1 MPQLTKH
8 ILFKIPSGIHKAK
21 LPLKLVSE
29 SKDCW
34 QCNSFLKYFGY
45 TRSSFQHEG
54 SFSLITW
61 DPFPWSRME
70 PGPPAL
76 GGRSLSHWTTRE
88 LPFFFFLLSLVA
100 QTWRIC
106 LQCRRPGFNPQLGRI
121 PWRRAQQPTPVFLH
135 GESQGQKSLADYSPW
150 GHKECDTTE
159 QTFISLHSCFIMLC
173 YFLLYSKGNQLHI
186 YL

>member
-88 LPFFFFLLSLVA
+88 LPFFFFFYCPWWLRREESACNAGDLGSIPSLGGSPGGGHSNP
-100 QTWRIC
+100 
-106 LQCRRPGFNPQLGRI
+106 LQYSCMENPRD
-121 PWRRAQQPTPVFLH
+121 RRAWRTTVH
-135 GESQGQKSLADYSPW
+135 GVTKSVTQLSKLSS
-150 GHKECDTTE
+150 H
-159 QTFISLHSCFIMLC
+159 FIVAL
-173 YFLLYSKGNQLHI
+173 
-186 YL
+186 